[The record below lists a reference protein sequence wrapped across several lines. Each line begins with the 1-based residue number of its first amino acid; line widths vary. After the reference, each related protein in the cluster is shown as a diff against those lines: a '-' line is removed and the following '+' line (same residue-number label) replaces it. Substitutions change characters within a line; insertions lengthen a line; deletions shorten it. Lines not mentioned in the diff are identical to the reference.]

1 MDWRE
6 NEKVRRQDKIIIAL
20 VEYPKKKPKARV
32 QVPKI
37 TIQEK
42 TVKQQFNRNNKKLH
56 TERAHVLKKIDL
68 EWPTLRR
75 ILVIWFLLKNK
86 KNFVLPGKMTKSY
99 VKERKSGY

>member
-1 MDWRE
+1 MGWRE
-6 NEKVRRQDKIIIAL
+6 KEKFIRQDKIIIAL
-20 VEYPKKKPKARV
+20 VEYPKKKPKAKV

-42 TVKQQFNRNNKKLH
+42 TVKQQFNRNNKNLH

-75 ILVIWFLLKNK
+75 ILVTWFLLKNK
-86 KNFVLPGKMTKSY
+86 KNLCFQAKWLSHM
-99 VKERKSGY
+99 